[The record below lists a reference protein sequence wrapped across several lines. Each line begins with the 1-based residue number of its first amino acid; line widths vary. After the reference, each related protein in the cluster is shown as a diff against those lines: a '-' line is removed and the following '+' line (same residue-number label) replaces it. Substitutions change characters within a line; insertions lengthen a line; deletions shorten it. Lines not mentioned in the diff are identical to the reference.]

1 MRSSLAVALSGTL
14 AFAVAAEATPTPSL
28 LDYVGEC
35 VPFARLAS
43 GIALYGDAWTW
54 WAAADGRY
62 RRGTVPREGAV
73 LVFRQS
79 QRLRLGHV
87 AVVSR
92 VLTPRVVMVT
102 HANWS
107 RLNGVRGHVERDVTL
122 TDVSQRGDWS
132 QVRVFYRD
140 TDGLGASTYPVY
152 GFIYPTPADRDVRP
166 PESSP
171 ELTAADP
178 DYIGTMIQAGY

>member
-1 MRSSLAVALSGTL
+1 MRYAICLALAGSLAI
-14 AFAVAAEATPTPSL
+14 AAPARAGSSI

-43 GIALYGDAWTW
+43 GIQIYGDAWTW
-54 WAAADGRY
+54 WNAAADKY
-62 RRGTVPREGAV
+62 RRGTVPRVGAV